1 MASMPQCSAK
11 GAGKRFE
18 PMSDRYR
25 LAPTAGEGMAMA
37 GRTGSR
43 IGRGRGAIALMSMAV
58 LAAPSAA
65 QTPAAPPA
73 APTRPPYAWPV
84 TMTNA
89 QVLPADIGS
98 ERLRGTMVA
107 FTAALGVRCSFC
119 HVGGDEISL
128 AERDFASDAN
138 PKKNIARAMMRM
150 TWQLNRDTL
159 PAIQGIT
166 QTQVSCYSCH
176 RGAVTPALRP
186 ASATPPPAV
195 PPPTQ

>member
-1 MASMPQCSAK
+1 MTDHR
-11 GAGKRFE
+11 G
-18 PMSDRYR
+18 
-25 LAPTAGEGMAMA
+25 
-37 GRTGSR
+37 TGIARSR
-43 IGRGRGAIALMSMAV
+43 AAIALVGAMLLAV
-58 LAAPSAA
+58 PSTA

-73 APTRPPYAWPV
+73 APARAPYAWPA
-84 TMTNA
+84 TLTNA

-98 ERLRGTMVA
+98 ERLRGTMIA
-107 FTAALGVRCSFC
+107 FTSALGVRCSFC
-119 HVGGDEISL
+119 HVGGEEVPL

-176 RGAVTPALRP
+176 RGGVTPLLRP
-186 ASATPPPAV
+186 PAATPPPV
-195 PPPTQ
+195 SPPTSN